1 MERLNHVFIC
11 INIHDTKEF
20 PKELKEVFQN
30 LGFIFD
36 GNLAERNMECCRL
49 DGQKIY
55 GNLRTNTI
63 AKLNKLFKEK
73 TETFSYGDYQN
84 TGSHYYLSAK
94 EKRWFYEQH
103 KEEYCNLVI
112 RECQKHNGEIQIPG
126 LEYTFCVPEDD
137 PVICDKEELITLM
150 GSCISWILRDL
161 EKSGKL
167 ICREKDGKRMYALP
181 ESISKGE
188 HPEEPKRKNG
198 RSR

>member
-1 MERLNHVFIC
+1 MERLNHVFIW

-30 LGFIFD
+30 LGFAFD

-55 GNLRTNTI
+55 GNLRPNTI

-84 TGSHYYLSAK
+84 TGSHYYLSEK

-103 KEEYCNLVI
+103 KEEYCDLVI

-137 PVICDKEELITLM
+137 SVICDKEELITLM
-150 GSCISWILRDL
+150 GSCISWVLKDL
-161 EKSGKL
+161 EESGKL
-167 ICREKDGKRMYALP
+167 TCQEKDGKSLYVIP
-181 ESISKGE
+181 ESMEKSEGTQTKV
-188 HPEEPKRKNG
+188 RKERG
-198 RSR
+198 R

>member
-1 MERLNHVFIC
+1 MERLNHVFIW

-30 LGFIFD
+30 LGFAFD

-55 GNLRTNTI
+55 GNLRPNTI

-84 TGSHYYLSAK
+84 TGSHYYLSEK

-103 KEEYCNLVI
+103 KEEYCDLVI
-112 RECQKHNGEIQIPG
+112 RECQNTMEKYRFRGWNIPSS
-126 LEYTFCVPEDD
+126 YQ
-137 PVICDKEELITLM
+137 KM
-150 GSCISWILRDL
+150 IL
-161 EKSGKL
+161 SFA
-167 ICREKDGKRMYALP
+167 IKR
-181 ESISKGE
+181 
-188 HPEEPKRKNG
+188 N
-198 RSR
+198 